1 MSYAKCILSCFLL
14 PMFQS
19 VFYVLLCSVHTME
32 QWKVHGQ
39 KGTGKVLASKTFFR
53 GITEAVHKPAVALD
67 FGPSVLCPG
76 YLALVTDSGRKE
88 ASFSVHVYSHDMT
101 MDSKFW

>member
-1 MSYAKCILSCFLL
+1 MLSAFCPASYFLR
-14 PMFQS
+14 FRVS
-19 VFYVLLCSVHTME
+19 YELLCSVHTME

-76 YLALVTDSGRKE
+76 DLALEKRSIFLCTCVQS
-88 ASFSVHVYSHDMT
+88 
-101 MDSKFW
+101 